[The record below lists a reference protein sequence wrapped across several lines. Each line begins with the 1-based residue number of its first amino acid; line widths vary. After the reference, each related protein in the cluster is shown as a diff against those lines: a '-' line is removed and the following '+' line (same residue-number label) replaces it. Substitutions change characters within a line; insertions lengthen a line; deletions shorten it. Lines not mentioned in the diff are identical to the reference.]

1 MKREITANG
10 TWIYTVRVYGRLLI
24 SEDADREAAFDGLMA
39 LLARRIH
46 LGAGGWRP
54 GPADSAT
61 GDEGAVTECG

>member
-10 TWIYTVRVYGRLLI
+10 TWLYTIRVYGRLLV
-24 SEDADREAAFDGLMA
+24 SEDADREAAFDGMMA

-54 GPADSAT
+54 VSRYNAT
-61 GDEGAVTECG
+61 RDEGAVTECG